1 MDSSAVPQLSVIVA
15 SVHFGEDLEG
25 CVDTLVKQ
33 AQGKNVEII
42 VSDCSLNGALKD
54 LQAKYPEVI
63 FIPFPEKTTLP
74 CLWGEGIARSRG
86 QIITITE
93 SACIVDDNWIAEI
106 LKAHEF
112 SHPVIGGAVETA
124 KLNKW
129 VDWAAYFCEYG
140 QFMYPLKE
148 GVVNELPG
156 NNVSFKRWT
165 LNQGREFIRNGF
177 WKTYWCRKLQ
187 EEGIQLMSAPSILV
201 YNKKS
206 YRLMPF
212 LIRRFRHG
220 RCFAGMR
227 VVQAALLTRICYAL
241 GSPLLPVIFLFRTIN
256 ALWAKKRYRKEFLLS
271 LPIAVLA
278 IVMWSM
284 GEFLG
289 YVAGKGNSCSY
300 IY

>member
-1 MDSSAVPQLSVIVA
+1 
-15 SVHFGEDLEG
+15 
-25 CVDTLVKQ
+25 
-33 AQGKNVEII
+33 
-42 VSDCSLNGALKD
+42 
-54 LQAKYPEVI
+54 
-63 FIPFPEKTTLP
+63 
-74 CLWGEGIARSRG
+74 
-86 QIITITE
+86 
-93 SACIVDDNWIAEI
+93 
-106 LKAHEF
+106 
-112 SHPVIGGAVETA
+112 
-124 KLNKW
+124 
-129 VDWAAYFCEYG
+129 
-140 QFMYPLKE
+140 
-148 GVVNELPG
+148 
-156 NNVSFKRWT
+156 
-165 LNQGREFIRNGF
+165 
-177 WKTYWCRKLQ
+177 
-187 EEGIQLMSAPSILV
+187 
-201 YNKKS
+201 
-206 YRLMPF
+206 MPF